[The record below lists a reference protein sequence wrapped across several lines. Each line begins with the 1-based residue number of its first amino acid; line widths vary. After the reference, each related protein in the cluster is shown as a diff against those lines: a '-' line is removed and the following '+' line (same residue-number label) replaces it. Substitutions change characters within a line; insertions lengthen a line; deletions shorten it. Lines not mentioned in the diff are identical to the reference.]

1 MVMLGVTV
9 SRRRRVRG
17 ECSAFGAPVVD
28 DDIANTTEAIFGGE
42 YAWVDGVSGVS
53 NSNCSCQ
60 PRSE

>member
-1 MVMLGVTV
+1 MLGVTV

-42 YAWVDGVSGVS
+42 YAWVDGV
-53 NSNCSCQ
+53 
-60 PRSE
+60 